1 MWSIDRIGLMLDQG
15 QKHPQFLDR
24 ELLTSLLVEDIS
36 AIGAEI
42 EGLVCDLSLQM
53 VRHVQESFDQVSM
66 HELGELVK
74 VDLTLDVA
82 SPEQFVVAP
91 RLTIGITVS
100 SDGQTTSQEV
110 VSLVF
115 AHLLLQ
121 SVEQVGYRLNE
132 ESASEKVAF
141 LSCQTESSIEPGI
154 EQLLLLYQI
163 FKLLRPTEERL
174 MAGQVLGL
182 QVRWRDKHIC
192 WMSLLLDQ
200 R

>member
-1 MWSIDRIGLMLDQG
+1 MFKQVGRWSIDRIGLMLDQG
-15 QKHPQFLDR
+15 QKHPQLLDR

-53 VRHVQESFDQVSM
+53 IRHVQESFDQVSM

-74 VDLTLDVA
+74 VNLTLDVA
-82 SPEQFVVAP
+82 SPEQFVVTP

-100 SDGQTTSQEV
+100 SDGQTSSQEV

-141 LSCQTESSIEPGI
+141 LSCQTERSVEPGI
-154 EQLLLLYQI
+154 QQLLLLNQI
-163 FKLLRPTEERL
+163 FQLL
-174 MAGQVLGL
+174 
-182 QVRWRDKHIC
+182 
-192 WMSLLLDQ
+192 
-200 R
+200 